1 MPDVHKEVVQVT
13 TTSTF
18 GILPPARQAE
28 VDALK
33 DRLGRFPQVKESLRS
48 DSLKAANLIAHAGF
62 PAATPEAAAEARR
75 SCWATH
81 KWQRGDTVLVDQ
93 NGKWLRPY
101 RGRGRTAEE
110 RLAWAHA
117 VNANALAI
125 LDHPVGERFVLDR
138 VEYAA
143 RGIGGMQQGKRLGDA
158 YVAKLKST
166 DPELFGLKVQTLVKY
181 ASNVHRQD
189 MSGVLSAFDAGLY
202 ELPEVFSIP
211 VDDAGDGEEL
221 GKSRWVQVFV
231 DGMPFGAPVA
241 TWMENGP
248 SIDAEYDPQG
258 RLRALDLV
266 NPLDTDDIAKARK
279 AQAKRVKRVANQS
292 ARARR
297 GELSARERAE
307 YERWSRNVV
316 AGQRAWE
323 SEQIAARATAPKPRP
338 LTPEQA
344 EAERIA
350 KAKADEALA
359 RMRAPKPPV
368 YARELPAAQ
377 PGTTAKAAE
386 RVEVEHVPA
395 PKFLGASDMIGRS
408 TVHESSVKR
417 EMLLLADESE
427 VLAHRLSDVPMTDVE
442 LLEEALAYF
451 DQGVDPDTDLSLDL
465 ALEQV
470 PALRGHLEARQ
481 RNSTK
486 APRGLI
492 GALAQARLR
501 QANLTRFDR
510 GLGDLGAALG
520 S

>member
-1 MPDVHKEVVQVT
+1 
-13 TTSTF
+13 
-18 GILPPARQAE
+18 L
-28 VDALK
+28 
-33 DRLGRFPQVKESLRS
+33 
-48 DSLKAANLIAHAGF
+48 
-62 PAATPEAAAEARR
+62 
-75 SCWATH
+75 
-81 KWQRGDTVLVDQ
+81 
-93 NGKWLRPY
+93 
-101 RGRGRTAEE
+101 
-110 RLAWAHA
+110 
-117 VNANALAI
+117 
-125 LDHPVGERFVLDR
+125 
-138 VEYAA
+138 
-143 RGIGGMQQGKRLGDA
+143 
-158 YVAKLKST
+158 
-166 DPELFGLKVQTLVKY
+166 
-181 ASNVHRQD
+181 
-189 MSGVLSAFDAGLY
+189 
-202 ELPEVFSIP
+202 
-211 VDDAGDGEEL
+211 
-221 GKSRWVQVFV
+221 
-231 DGMPFGAPVA
+231 
-241 TWMENGP
+241 
-248 SIDAEYDPQG
+248 
-258 RLRALDLV
+258 
-266 NPLDTDDIAKARK
+266 
-279 AQAKRVKRVANQS
+279 
-292 ARARR
+292 
-297 GELSARERAE
+297 
-307 YERWSRNVV
+307 
-316 AGQRAWE
+316 
-323 SEQIAARATAPKPRP
+323 
-338 LTPEQA
+338 
-344 EAERIA
+344 RIA

>member
-13 TTSTF
+13 TTNTLGS
-18 GILPPARQAE
+18 LPLARQAE

-33 DRLGRFPQVKESLRS
+33 DRLERFPKVKESLRS

-62 PAATPEAAAEARR
+62 PAATPEAAADARHQ
-75 SCWATH
+75 CWSTH
-81 KWQRGDTVLVDQ
+81 KWQRGDAVLVDQ

-110 RLAWAHA
+110 RLAWAYA

-125 LDHPVGERFVLDR
+125 LDHPVGERLVLDR

-143 RGIGGMQQGKRLGDA
+143 RGISGMQQGKRLSDA
-158 YVAKLKST
+158 FVAKLKSV

-189 MSGVLSAFDAGLY
+189 MSGVLSAFDAELH
-202 ELPEVFSIP
+202 ELPEVRSIP

-221 GKSRWVQVFV
+221 GKSRWVQVFL
-231 DGMPFGAPVA
+231 DGMPFGAPVV
-241 TWMENGP
+241 TWTEHGP
-248 SIDAEYDPQG
+248 SIDDEYDPQG
-258 RLRALDLV
+258 RLRALDEIR
-266 NPLDTDDIAKARK
+266 PLETEDLAKAKEVQVKR
-279 AQAKRVKRVANQS
+279 AERVAKRN

-297 GELSARERAE
+297 GELSAWEKARN
-307 YERWSRNVV
+307 ERWMRNIV
-316 AGQRAWE
+316 AGQRSWE

-350 KAKADEALA
+350 KAKADEVLA

-368 YARELPAAQ
+368 YARALPVVNA
-377 PGTTAKAAE
+377 GNSAKAEE
-386 RVEVEHVPA
+386 RVEVEQVKA

-408 TVHESSVKR
+408 TLDESSVKR
-417 EMLLLADESE
+417 GMQLLADESE
-427 VLAHRLSDVPMTDVE
+427 VQAHRLTDVPMTDAE
-442 LLEEALAYF
+442 LMEEAVAYF
-451 DQGVDPDTDLSLDL
+451 DQGVDPDADLSLDL
-465 ALEQV
+465 ALEKV
-470 PALRGHLEARQ
+470 PTLRGHLEARQ
-481 RNSTK
+481 RNSSK

-510 GLGDLGAALG
+510 GLAGLEGALG